1 MRLRSGVSWPGAWR
15 YRTDCWHLPSPES
28 TGRIAQ
34 IHVSQDEVDAGR
46 GRILLFLKP
55 LPRTLKIVRN
65 DVRRKSLKASKN
77 TCLQTYKY
85 IF

>member
-1 MRLRSGVSWPGAWR
+1 MSWPGGLGDTG
-15 YRTDCWHLPSPES
+15 RTAGICQAQNQQ
-28 TGRIAQ
+28 GRIAQ
-34 IHVSQDEVDAGR
+34 IHVSQDEVDAGE

-55 LPRTLKIVRN
+55 LPRTLKIVCN